1 MVEEDEVSVVYEE
14 EEVID
19 LDESRVCVD
28 YPRYSVLKIG
38 DPKER
43 IYDNETEEF
52 VVKVWKTTSNKGKI
66 L

>member
-1 MVEEDEVSVVYEE
+1 MIKRMVEEDEVSIVSEE

-38 DPKER
+38 VRKKECSIMR
-43 IYDNETEEF
+43 L
-52 VVKVWKTTSNKGKI
+52 KS